1 MRRSLLRAL
10 LANSTKQFP
19 AVPHRLV
26 DDLVLVKSR
35 FVRDFLVQPRPR
47 SSSLALAG
55 RLGLGQRH
63 SEAIGAVDFAS
74 KIRHSVRQFQNE
86 EFSCLRQRGPYRKAA
101 LSVSIVL
108 LLAASAIAQE
118 DKKTDDDK
126 PADPDTGESTVEEKT
141 LGLLPNPLQKYGI
154 KFAAT
159 YIGEVLGN
167 ASGGLKQGS
176 VYEGRLNLAVDVDL
190 RKLVGL
196 DTLTFHANMFQIHG
210 DGLSRSNLQ
219 NFFTVSG
226 IEALPSTRLYEVY
239 FEKQWGAKKVSL
251 KFGQLAADSEFFNT
265 KYTDVFTNA
274 SLGWPAITSFD
285 LPSGGPSPPLAAMG
299 ARLLVN
305 VTDQLSVLG
314 GIFDG
319 DQAGPGP
326 GDPQER
332 NRYGLNFRIN
342 DPPLLLGQ
350 IQYAW
355 NNKKGDP
362 NLTGQFKL
370 GGWRHFGSFADQRL
384 ASNGAS
390 LAAPTSSADPLLLSG
405 DIGAW
410 AVFEQQIYRVPRSD
424 DRGIGVFAR
433 AAIGPADRNLIDLY
447 ADAGVEFIGL
457 RDGRPDD
464 KFGIAAGYAH
474 ISKRAQALDADY
486 QAFVN
491 PQWPLRN
498 FEGLLTAVYQ
508 YQVKDGWSVQPNFQ
522 YIIHPGGGATAP
534 GTPLAGKM
542 LKNAAVFGLRT
553 TLKF

>member
-1 MRRSLLRAL
+1 MRRCIASAL
-10 LANSTKQFP
+10 FI
-19 AVPHRLV
+19 
-26 DDLVLVKSR
+26 
-35 FVRDFLVQPRPR
+35 
-47 SSSLALAG
+47 
-55 RLGLGQRH
+55 LGLLV
-63 SEAIGAVDFAS
+63 A
-74 KIRHSVRQFQNE
+74 NN
-86 EFSCLRQRGPYRKAA
+86 A
-101 LSVSIVL
+101 L
-108 LLAASAIAQE
+108 AQE
-118 DKKTDDDK
+118 DKKTDEDK
-126 PADPDTGESTVEEKT
+126 PADPDTGESTIEEKT
-141 LGLLPNPLQKYGI
+141 LGLLPNPLQKYGV

-167 ASGGLKQGS
+167 ASGGLKQGL

-190 RKLVGL
+190 KKLVGI
-196 DTLTFHANMFQIHG
+196 DKLTFHANMFQIHG

-219 NFFTVSG
+219 NFFVVSG
-226 IEALPSTRLYEVY
+226 IEALPSTRLYEAY

-274 SLGWPAITSFD
+274 SMGWPAITSLD

-305 VTDQLSVLG
+305 ITDQLSILG

-319 DQAGPGP
+319 NQAGPGP

-332 NRYGLNFRIN
+332 NRYGVNFRIN

-362 NLTGQFKL
+362 NLAGQIKF
-370 GGWRHFGSFADQRL
+370 GGWRHFGSFTDERL
-384 ASNGAS
+384 ASNGVS
-390 LAAPTSSADPLLLSG
+390 LASPASSGEPLMLSG
-405 DIGAW
+405 DIGGW
-410 AVFEQQIYRVPRSD
+410 AVLEQQIYRVPRSD

-433 AAIGPADRNLIDLY
+433 ISRAPAERNLIDLY
-447 ADAGVEFIGL
+447 ADAGLELIGL
-457 RDGRPDD
+457 SDARPDD

-474 ISKRAQALDADY
+474 VSKRAQALDADY
-486 QAFVN
+486 RALVR
-491 PQWPLRN
+491 PDWPTRN

-508 YQVKDGWSVQPNFQ
+508 YQIRDGWTVQPNFQ
-522 YIIHPGGGATAP
+522 YIIHPGGGATLP
-534 GTPLAGKM
+534 SGPLVGKA
-542 LKNAAVFGLRT
+542 LGNALVFGMRT